1 MKFWIPWGI
10 AAIVAAVFLFFFAW
24 GLVDGTVSARNIVLW
39 LGILTGVGLVVGG
52 SLWLKSAGHRV
63 AAILLSLVLALPGLL
78 AGLFLLLVLILHPRW
93 N

>member
-1 MKFWIPWGI
+1 VKFWIPWGI
-10 AAIVAAVFLFFFAW
+10 DAIVAAIFLFFFFW

-52 SLWLKSAGHRV
+52 SLWLRRAGHRV
-63 AAILLSLVLALPGLL
+63 PAILLTLVLAVPGLL
-78 AGLFLLLVLILHPRW
+78 AALFLLMVLILQPRW